1 MLGRMTDPTATDWRQ
16 AFEETYAGSPSKVME
31 RVWRSVLGDEYPDG
45 LDPYSY
51 ITRSGLHRMA
61 EDLRVGAG
69 GTLADIGCGRGGA
82 GLWVA
87 SRTGARLIGI
97 DIAEAPLV
105 HARERARAM
114 GANATFQRGEFEATG
129 LDDGAVDAVM
139 SVDALLFTPDKPRAL
154 AELRRILR
162 PGGRLVLT
170 TWDYAGQP
178 PNRPPQVPDH
188 RPLLEPAGFRLV
200 AYDETADWRRDMER
214 MHAGLMDEA
223 EALAEEEGEQVEEI
237 RAGLEDM
244 PATTRFMTR
253 LVFLVAEAA

>member
-1 MLGRMTDPTATDWRQ
+1 MLGGMADSTGTDWRQ

-51 ITRSGLHRMA
+51 ITRTDLHRMA
-61 EDLRVGAG
+61 DELRVGPG
-69 GTLADIGCGRGGA
+69 RTLADVGCGRGGA

-87 SRTGARLIGI
+87 SKTGARLIGI

-105 HARERARAM
+105 AARDRARAM
-114 GANATFQRGEFEATG
+114 GADATFQRGEFEATG

-139 SVDALLFTPDKPRAL
+139 SVDALLFTPDKQRAFV
-154 AELRRILR
+154 ELRRILR

-170 TWDYAGQP
+170 SWDYHGQP
-178 PNRPPQVPDH
+178 ANRPPQVPDH

-200 AYDETADWRRDMER
+200 AYEETPVWRENQER
-214 MHAGLMDEA
+214 MHAGLLDAIEEVAA
-223 EALAEEEGEQVEEI
+223 EDGESVESA
-237 RAGLEDM
+237 RAGLAEM
-244 PATTRFMTR
+244 HATMAFMTR
-253 LVFLVAEAA
+253 RFLLVAEVA